1 MQRGEDERARRLSCR
16 VRSLSDPLPT
26 PNEAHVRAAVE
37 RIVEAADPLR
47 VVVFGSYA
55 RGEAVPGSD
64 LDLLVVLPHVE
75 HRREATVALRRA
87 LADLA
92 VPKDVVVTSADEA
105 HRRADS
111 SWHVVGL
118 ALQQGRDVYVRG
130 AP

>member
-1 MQRGEDERARRLSCR
+1 MPP
-16 VRSLSDPLPT
+16 LSDPLPT
-26 PNEAHVRAAVE
+26 PSEAHVRAAVE

-55 RGEAVPGSD
+55 RGEAAPGSD

-75 HRREATVALRRA
+75 HRRAATVALRRA

-92 VPKDVVVTSADEA
+92 VAKDVVVTSADEA
-105 HRRADS
+105 RRRADS
-111 SWHVVGL
+111 PWHIVGL
-118 ALQQGRDVYVRG
+118 ALRQGREVYRRG